1 MRPMRLTYFTD
12 YAMRVLIYLAIKGEE
27 KSSITE
33 IAAAYHIS
41 KNHLVKVVHE
51 LGKHDLI
58 ETTRGRGGGIRLL
71 KAAETLRIGEI
82 VRLTEEDFQLV
93 ECFGNEHN
101 RCVLSPV
108 CRLRG
113 ILNEALQAY
122 LQVLDQY
129 TIADIVQ
136 NRKLLQEILSLP
148 EPFK

>member
-1 MRPMRLTYFTD
+1 MKFMRLTYFTD
-12 YAMRVLIYLAIKGEE
+12 YALRVLIYLAIKGEE

-33 IAAAYHIS
+33 IATAYHIS

-51 LGKHDLI
+51 LGKHGLI
-58 ETTRGRGGGIRLL
+58 ETTRGRGGGIRLV
-71 KAAETLRIGEI
+71 KAADTLRVGEI

-93 ECFGNEHN
+93 ECFDKQHN
-101 RCVLSPV
+101 SCVLSPV

-113 ILNEALQAY
+113 ILHEALQAY

-136 NRKLLQEILSLP
+136 NRELLQEIFVMNAP
-148 EPFK
+148 PQ